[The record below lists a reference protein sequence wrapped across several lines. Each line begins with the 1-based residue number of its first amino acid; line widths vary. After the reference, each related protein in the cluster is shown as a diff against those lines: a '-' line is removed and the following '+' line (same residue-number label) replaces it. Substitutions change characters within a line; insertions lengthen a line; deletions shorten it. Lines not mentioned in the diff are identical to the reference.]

1 MANALVNLI
10 DSIKSSSSA
19 KVENIVAVNTSR
31 FIGASCSVIQMGNSC
46 LIG

>member
-10 DSIKSSSSA
+10 DSIKSSCYA
-19 KVENIVAVNTSR
+19 MVENIVAVNTSR
-31 FIGASCSVIQMGNSC
+31 FIGASYSVIQMGNSC

>member
-10 DSIKSSSSA
+10 DSIKSSYYA
-19 KVENIVAVNTSR
+19 MVKNIMAVNTSR
-31 FIGASCSVIQMGNSC
+31 FIDTSYSVIQMGNSC